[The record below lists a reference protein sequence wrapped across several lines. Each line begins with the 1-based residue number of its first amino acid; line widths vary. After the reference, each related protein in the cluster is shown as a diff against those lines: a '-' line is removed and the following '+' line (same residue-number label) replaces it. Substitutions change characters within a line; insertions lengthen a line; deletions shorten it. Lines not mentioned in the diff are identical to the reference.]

1 MLYFY
6 KMRIK
11 SEASKPFSALQVQQC
26 RIILEAN
33 SDFRDNCEPG
43 AFAANSEAIKMGAP
57 RLWANWLG
65 VKGCVGQ

>member
-1 MLYFY
+1 
-6 KMRIK
+6 MRIK
-11 SEASKPFSALQVQQC
+11 LEASKPFSALQVQQY

-57 RLWANWLG
+57 RLWAN
-65 VKGCVGQ
+65 